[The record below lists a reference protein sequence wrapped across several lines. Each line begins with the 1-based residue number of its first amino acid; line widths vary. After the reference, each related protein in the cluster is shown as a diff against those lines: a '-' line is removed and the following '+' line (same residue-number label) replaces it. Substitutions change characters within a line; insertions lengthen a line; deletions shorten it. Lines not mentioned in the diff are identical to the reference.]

1 MPEQQSEEDIPSY
14 IPDVLPKNNSIAQ
27 QTDKSQ
33 LSLSYREGPITPD
46 ELREYNDLVP
56 GFAQDYL
63 NEVIREVQHHRDIER
78 ERIEIEKGEL
88 AQEGET
94 VRVQERIFRSNQRRS
109 IWGSIAGTTIALTA
123 IGCATFLGSNGHKEV
138 AIAVVG
144 SLAGTA
150 AIIYGTDAHNKSRQK
165 ELEARESD
173 DETKKI
179 DEGDG

>member
-14 IPDVLPKNNSIAQ
+14 IPDILPKNNSIAQ

-46 ELREYNDLVP
+46 ELREYNELVP

-88 AQEGET
+88 AQA
-94 VRVQERIFRSNQRRS
+94 S
-109 IWGSIAGTTIALTA
+109 IY
-123 IGCATFLGSNGHKEV
+123 LG
-138 AIAVVG
+138 I
-144 SLAGTA
+144 
-150 AIIYGTDAHNKSRQK
+150 DRWHNHRTYCHWLCNFSGLKW
-165 ELEARESD
+165 
-173 DETKKI
+173 T
-179 DEGDG
+179 